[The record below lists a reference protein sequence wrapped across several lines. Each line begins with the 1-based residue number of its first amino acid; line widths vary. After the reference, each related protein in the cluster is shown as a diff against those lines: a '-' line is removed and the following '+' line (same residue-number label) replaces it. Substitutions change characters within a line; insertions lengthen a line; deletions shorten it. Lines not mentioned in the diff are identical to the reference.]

1 MYLVACAAK
10 NPLEVEFT
18 RRAIEHIMW
27 FDWHGY
33 HTSKINQMVA
43 WGWITVGETEDGL
56 IAYRFTKAG
65 HGQVAMDLGNS
76 LANIRYVPRGQMELI

>member
-33 HTSKINQMVA
+33 HTSKINQMVE
-43 WGWITVGETEDGL
+43 WGWITV
-56 IAYRFTKAG
+56 
-65 HGQVAMDLGNS
+65 
-76 LANIRYVPRGQMELI
+76 